1 MNTVEMWSV
10 LGIEPT
16 KDEQE
21 IVNAYRTKVVTVNPE
36 DDQDGFMRLRE
47 AFEMAMNFA
56 REDDIQNGDGAP
68 SGKSEEE
75 KTDIDRHIDKLDEIY
90 SDIFKRTDL
99 GLWKEWLADPL
110 CTELDTTDSMREA
123 VLVYIM
129 EHYMLPYEV
138 WVMLDEVFDIRGS
151 RAILQEKFPEDFIS
165 FVVFRIG
172 NEDFV
177 NYEYIEPRADYVSRC
192 ESTAPGVF
200 GAELIDDV
208 EDAFEPEQYLVEEDS
223 YLRTISMM
231 QSFINAYLQ
240 TFSDENHDEVDPEV
254 LVKER
259 EKQLE
264 NLRHAINYTSKFDIW
279 HPIEIGAQIMTL
291 RFLDKKAEAIELAKA
306 VLFTDIV
313 PVHFYA
319 TSVAIKELIYAMEDT
334 PELFSESSS
343 EAEFEERFEERF
355 EEEKERILSTAEER
369 LETLRGMR
377 ENSAMSRMAESSLL
391 LARKKYEDASDKVIE
406 VLDDN
411 QRNSEAV
418 LLLKRISDA
427 TTKAYQEKFDAGTA
441 TENEKLELAW
451 SYFRLEQI
459 DPIFEILESF
469 EPTKET
475 FYGYNNLYG
484 RCYSMKERYEEA
496 EPYLAKWVEMMGE
509 LRAKYDAGEELS
521 KKDVDRIG
529 RAAFCYYMYGD
540 CEHKLGN
547 YEVADE
553 MYLKAI
559 EMAQFNPVGSSS
571 DINECLYYMETYGKF
586 LAAQKKHED
595 AMAIW
600 NAMIEKTDHCV
611 PAYIHR
617 QETAHEMRDAQ
628 LVIDDY
634 YNIIRDYPQYAK
646 AYFYAAKVFM
656 IYDQYDDA
664 KGVFE
669 RAKNAE
675 VESDMIDQVKARYFE
690 CIDDFE
696 SAEAMFEKI
705 DKNIEAEE
713 TDLEDIAD
721 FYADAAAFFFN
732 FRDENKNRIKLDKA
746 QYYIKKG
753 FEVDPE
759 NKRLLWINTDILE
772 AQHKKP
778 DSVYKK
784 MLKLFPEDAQVNY
797 EYGEYFRRQ
806 NMIKEAVEQYKKTL
820 EKNPDHR
827 VANNRLM
834 NIYQDIYN
842 EDEDKTSYEWAVKCA
857 TRQLEIIDDEY
868 YRIERALL
876 YLDGYDLDG
885 AEEDAKK
892 AIEFKDDNVYGYNAL
907 GLVYTKKCMY
917 KEAIEQF
924 DKAIDVMVNI
934 NKEDKTPVPYTN
946 AARCFEYLGEFE
958 TAIEYIFKAVEKFG
972 MTLNNR
978 YNLARLYV
986 KNREFDKATEQYE
999 ELISHYIEEQKRTG
1013 NKWTDNKIVRYLIKK
1028 VDVAILSGNDH
1039 TVMIRLN
1046 ELNDYLQK
1054 NGYMAKDLDEKTVG
1068 SDRFRVAS
1076 VFRLV
1081 ADFYVNNMRQ
1091 YMTAIQYFEKCIRF
1105 NMPAGTKGPDVS
1117 LADSKNSKPGI
1128 FRKNKTP
1135 YVEKPENIEGAN
1147 LKDLGEMYR
1156 FFAAACYSYGLIEW
1170 ANELGM
1176 RSLNCFER
1184 EYGTLEDYLNFPQAE
1199 PLRRSDVAQILFYAG
1214 KNAEAVEMLE
1224 TVKDLAPCDFCN
1236 YGVCYDRFLTLA
1248 RMAELTGVFP
1258 RAIQLYKLA
1267 RKGSPDDPEI
1277 YVALKE
1283 LVGEENID

>member
-47 AFEMAMNFA
+47 AFEMAMNYA
-56 REDDIQNGDGAP
+56 REDDVQNGDGGE
-68 SGKSEEE
+68 SGNSGKSEKSKKSEEE

-90 SDIFKRTDL
+90 SDIYKRTNL
-99 GLWKEWLADPL
+99 NLWKEWLADPI

-123 VLVYIM
+123 TLVYIM
-129 EHYMLPYEV
+129 EHYLIPYEA
-138 WVMLDEVFDIRGS
+138 WGMLDEVFDIRGS
-151 RAILQEKFPEDFIS
+151 RTTLQEKFPEDFIS
-165 FVVFRIG
+165 FVVFRIET
-172 NEDFV
+172 EDFV
-177 NYEYIEPRADYVSRC
+177 NYEYIEPRADFISRC
-192 ESTAPGVF
+192 KNSAPAVLDI
-200 GAELIDDV
+200 EMVEDV
-208 EDAFEPEQYLVEEDS
+208 PDAFEAEQYLVKEDS
-223 YLRTISMM
+223 YLRTVSMM
-231 QSFINAYLQ
+231 QSFINSYLQ
-240 TFSDENHDEVDPEV
+240 TFVDENHDEIDPE
-254 LVKER
+254 LR
-259 EKQLE
+259 EKDRVKQLE
-264 NLRHAINYTSKFDIW
+264 NLRHALNYVSHFDIW
-279 HPIEIGAQIMTL
+279 HPIEIGVTIMVL
-291 RFLDKKAEAIELAKA
+291 HFLDRKSEAIELSKA
-306 VLFTDIV
+306 ILFTDIV

-319 TSVAIKELIYAMEDT
+319 TSVAIKELIYDMEDM
-334 PELFSESSS
+334 PELFLD
-343 EAEFEERFEERF
+343 
-355 EEEKERILSTAEER
+355 EKLSKNKILSTAEER
-369 LETLRGMR
+369 MATLKEMR
-377 ENSAMSRMAESSLL
+377 ENSAMSKMAESSIL
-391 LARKKYEDASDKVIE
+391 LARRKYEDATDKVIE

-427 TTKAYQEKFDAGTA
+427 TANAYKAKYDDGTA
-441 TENEKLELAW
+441 TEKEKLELAW

-459 DPIFEILESF
+459 DPIFEILGSF

-484 RCYSMKERYEEA
+484 RCYSMKEKYDEA
-496 EPYLAKWVEMMGE
+496 EPYLAKWVEMMDE

-521 KKDVDRIG
+521 KKDIDRIG
-529 RAAFCYYMYGD
+529 RAAFCYYMYAD

-547 YEVADE
+547 YETAGI
-553 MYLKAI
+553 MYVNAI
-559 EMAQFNPVGSSS
+559 EMSQHNPIGASI

-586 LAAQKKHED
+586 LYAQEKYED
-595 AMAIW
+595 AMRIW
-600 NAMIEKTDHCV
+600 NSMIEKTDHCV

-617 QETAHEMRDAQ
+617 QETAHAMRDAQ

-664 KGVFE
+664 KGVFD
-669 RAKNAE
+669 RADNAE

-690 CIDDFE
+690 CIDDNE
-696 SAEAMFEKI
+696 SAEAIYEKI

-721 FYADAAAFFFN
+721 FYADVAAFFFN
-732 FRDENKNRIKLDKA
+732 YKDENGNRIKIDKA
-746 QYYIKKG
+746 QVFIKKG
-753 FEVDPE
+753 FDVNPE
-759 NKRLLWINTDILE
+759 NKRLLWIDTDILE
-772 AQHKKP
+772 ALNKKP

-797 EYGEYFRRQ
+797 EYGEYFRRR
-806 NMIKEAVEQYKKTL
+806 NMIKEAVEQYRNTL
-820 EKNPDHR
+820 DKNPDHR

-842 EDEDKTSYEWAVKCA
+842 EDEDKASYEWAVKCA

-892 AIEFKDDNVYGYNAL
+892 AIEFKEDNVYGYNAL
-907 GLVYTKKCMY
+907 GLVYTKQCRYMA
-917 KEAIEQF
+917 AIEQF
-924 DKAIDVMVNI
+924 DKAIDIMVNI

-946 AARCFEYLGEFE
+946 AARCFEYLGEFGK
-958 TAIEYIFKAVEKFG
+958 AIEYIFRAVERFG

-986 KNREFDKATEQYE
+986 KNREFDKAIEQYE
-999 ELISHYIEEQKRTG
+999 ELISHYLEERTRTK

-1028 VDVAILSGNDH
+1028 VDVSILSGNDQM
-1039 TVMIRLN
+1039 VQSRLA
-1046 ELNDYLQK
+1046 ELNDYLVK

-1081 ADFYVNNMRQ
+1081 ADFYLNNMRQ
-1091 YMTAIQYFEKCIRF
+1091 YTTAIQYFEKCIRF

-1117 LADSKNSKPGI
+1117 LADNKKSKPG
-1128 FRKNKTP
+1128 FFKKSKTP

-1156 FFAAACYSYGLIEW
+1156 FFAGACYSYGLIEW
-1170 ANELGM
+1170 ANELGR

-1184 EYGTLEDYLNFPQAE
+1184 AYGSLEDYLSFPQAE

-1214 KNAEAVEMLE
+1214 KKDEAMEMLE

-1248 RMAELTGVFP
+1248 RIAELSGDFP
-1258 RAIQLYKLA
+1258 RAIELFKLS
-1267 RKGSPDDPEI
+1267 RKGSSDDAEI

-1283 LVGEENID
+1283 LVGKENID